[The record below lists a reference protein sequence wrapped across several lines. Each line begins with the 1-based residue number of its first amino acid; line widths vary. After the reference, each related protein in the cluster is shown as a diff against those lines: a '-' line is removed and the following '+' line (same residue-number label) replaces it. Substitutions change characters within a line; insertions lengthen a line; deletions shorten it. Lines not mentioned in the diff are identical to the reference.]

1 MDRELGHKPRYEI
14 KLSRE
19 QVMNVKGGD
28 LRERESTG
36 SWSLTGPVELREK
49 KEELKV
55 KLG

>member
-1 MDRELGHKPRYEI
+1 MDRELGHKPRCEI

-19 QVMNVKGGD
+19 QVMDLKGRD

-49 KEELKV
+49 MEELKV